1 MTIIMVFIVKMV
13 NICFV
18 VILVIMVLR
27 VKMVNICFI
36 VIFWLLWPFHNGFAS
51 RKIVKTQVN
60 FFNF

>member
-36 VIFWLLWPFHNGFAS
+36 VIFWLLWPFS
-51 RKIVKTQVN
+51 YKI
-60 FFNF
+60 